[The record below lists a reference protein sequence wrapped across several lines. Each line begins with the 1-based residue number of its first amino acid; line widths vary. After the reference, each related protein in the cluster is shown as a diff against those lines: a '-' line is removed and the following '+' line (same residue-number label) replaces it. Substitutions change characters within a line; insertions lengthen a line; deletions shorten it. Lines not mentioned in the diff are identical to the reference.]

1 MSVYTRRRPGW
12 VGLLVAAL
20 VAAVTQVAVQGLSAA
35 PAAATVFANLW
46 TATSASNSEP
56 IKSATAHCP
65 AGNRVFGGGAEII
78 NGGGGVTLATMLPFH
93 GANGDGYS
101 VAATERPG
109 AYLENWSVKAYAICG
124 PAIPG
129 MEIVISATTDPSKV
143 TSANCPGGKVVVGTG
158 AAVGSTRQG
167 AVLGEVSPGFFT
179 SSGYFVYVTAHR
191 TFSPPPDFAVI
202 AAAVC
207 AFEPAGY
214 EINEDADVVD
224 GDVSPINASMT
235 CNGRIA
241 LAAGAGFSSDKAF
254 MTSMYT
260 NLFVV
265 RSQARKAQEAPSRIW
280 AHTVFAVCVD

>member
-1 MSVYTRRRPGW
+1 VA
-12 VGLLVAAL
+12 VLLAAT
-20 VAAVTQVAVQGLSAA
+20 TQVAVQALSTA

-46 TATSASNSEP
+46 TKVSASNSEP
-56 IKSATAHCP
+56 IRTATANCP

-124 PAIPG
+124 PEIPG
-129 MEIVISATTDPSKV
+129 MEIVTAITTGPQKSI
-143 TSANCPGGKVVVGTG
+143 AAECPDDKVVVGTG
-158 AAVGSTRQG
+158 AAVGNTREG
-167 AVLGEVSPGFFT
+167 AVLAEVTPGFF
-179 SSGYFVYVTAHR
+179 SSTGYFVYVNAIAHA
-191 TFSPPPDFAVI
+191 FGPPANFAVL

-214 EINEDADVVD
+214 EINEDTDVVD

-265 RSQARKAQEAPSRIW
+265 RSQARKAKEAASRIW
-280 AHTVFAVCVD
+280 AHTVTAVCVD